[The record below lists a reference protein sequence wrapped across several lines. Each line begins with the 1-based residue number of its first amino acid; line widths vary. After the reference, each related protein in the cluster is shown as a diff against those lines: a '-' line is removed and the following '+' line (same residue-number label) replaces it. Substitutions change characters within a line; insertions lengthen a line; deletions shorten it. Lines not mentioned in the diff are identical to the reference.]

1 MKLLYDILYRSHFLI
16 LPTEFEA
23 FGIVFCEASAY
34 GMPSIAANVG
44 GVSQPIREGKNGF
57 LLSPNATAEEYAE
70 KIKLAFS
77 DKETYLKLRRSS
89 RNEDEKRLNWRIWGK
104 KMDKILD
111 KTIKEYSNNKET
123 HT

>member
-70 KIKLAFS
+70 KIK
-77 DKETYLKLRRSS
+77 
-89 RNEDEKRLNWRIWGK
+89 
-104 KMDKILD
+104 
-111 KTIKEYSNNKET
+111 
-123 HT
+123 